1 MHTDP
6 PGNTRPEIVF
16 WSDFPYGFH
25 MRDGEEKMARFAAR
39 GYPVLYVEKIGI
51 RNPRV
56 RHLPWMARALL
67 RPGRGGASHQRPFAV
82 ISPKLAFP
90 RRAPLIPALNQRLL
104 ERQVVSRVANPSES
118 VFWVRYPS
126 PEIPPLVESVRPRLV
141 VYEAIDLHEGGP
153 GITERLRPLLL
164 ATEDALLAQARV
176 VFAWSEPLRARFAAK
191 HDNVVLAGPAIPVEQ
206 FSANAARAGEPNVAT
221 WTGSIDFRFDADL
234 LAAAAQRLGEWRF
247 LVAGPVLDRRAG
259 QRLAATD
266 NVELLGV
273 LTADEVP
280 ELLARAS
287 VCVMPYR
294 QNDFNDTIFPLKLA
308 EYLAAGRPV
317 VSTPIRSAREL
328 SDVVVTAGDADAFA
342 AAVKLG
348 AAKDSDEARRA
359 RVARAA
365 PYAWDTRI
373 DEMERAVQEAL
384 ASP

>member
-1 MHTDP
+1 MRTDP
-6 PGNTRPEIVF
+6 PGAARPEIAF

-51 RNPRV
+51 RNPRL
-56 RHLPWMARALL
+56 RHLPWMLRALL
-67 RPGRGGASHQRPFAV
+67 RPGGGASQAPPFQV
-82 ISPKLAFP
+82 VSPKLAFP
-90 RRAPLIPALNQRLL
+90 RRAPLVPRLNQRLL
-104 ERQVVSRVANPSES
+104 ERQVVARLSSPSES
-118 VFWVRYPS
+118 IFWVRYPS
-126 PEIPPLVESVRPRLV
+126 PELPPLIESVKPRLV

-164 ATEDALLAQARV
+164 ATEDALLAEARV
-176 VFAWSEPLRARFAAK
+176 AFAWSEPLRARLAAK
-191 HDNVVLAGPAIPVEQ
+191 HDNVVLAGPAIPLEQ
-206 FSANAARAGEPNVAT
+206 FTASASRGGEQRVAV

-234 LAAAAQRLGEWRF
+234 LLEVAQRLVDWRF
-247 LVAGPVLDRRAG
+247 LVAGPVLDHKAG
-259 QRLAATD
+259 QRLATAD

-273 LTADEVP
+273 LTGGEVP
-280 ELLARAS
+280 ELLARAR

-317 VSTPIRSAREL
+317 VSTPIRAAREL
-328 SDVVVTAGDADAFA
+328 NDVVAAAADADAFA
-342 AAVKLG
+342 AAVERG
-348 AAKDSDEARRA
+348 SAEDSEDARRA

-365 PYAWDTRI
+365 PYSWDTRI

-384 ASP
+384 ARP